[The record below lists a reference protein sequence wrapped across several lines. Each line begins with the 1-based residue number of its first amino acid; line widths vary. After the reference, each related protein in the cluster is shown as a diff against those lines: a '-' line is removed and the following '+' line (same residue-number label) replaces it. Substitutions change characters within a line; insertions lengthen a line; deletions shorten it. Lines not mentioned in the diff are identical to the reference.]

1 MTSTQRFLANDRN
14 VLVGAALAATSVAT
28 IENAVLERPLARSG
42 SAHIALSGAYTGQE
56 EATYEIEIT
65 DTTVATPLI
74 SAPIFAGAGTG
85 SISGIGFTGAA
96 QTFTVKLADLGQV
109 LTSAGTDM
117 EGVSLVARSPGAAGN
132 EIRLAIDL
140 SGLTYAATN
149 FSSIKA
155 IPAGASDLSGP
166 EYDWDTRVMGADGQI
181 PTSAQRLVFG
191 EDTSVIYRQYKQY
204 KDGKWLYHFEPNLR
218 RDIPQGTV
226 IRFVTGSRTVTL
238 TDGVDTEVYPGI
250 VTLYDL
256 LSAIQTTSALVKV
269 EGVVSNDRAPDGM
282 AARDLATRTDAHCLP
297 PYGSGSGYAGS
308 ALIDYA
314 ALPGSSTELVEVRC
328 WANSSKQHPSAGV
341 GKELWQV
348 KGSVSGLVESQLQTG
363 KDFTWSNKFRFA
375 VQSRLPDGFGVPRGR
390 FSVSDIAYQ
399 PRAATEVEPPICV
412 ASLALGPES
421 IDQSLTLTYKPRP
434 LTGNCGC
441 DSMTAPDLSG
451 RACLTGLTYSSS
463 STGGTSM
470 DPAHLMRATRLAI
483 WYRNFVKANT
493 AIGSDPAKPIT
504 AIGNERDIAIAAKS
518 IATFR
523 AALDDLYTLGV
534 LAVPEWAANT
544 AYANGAVI
552 EMGDYRYAADGPG
565 TSGAIEPV
573 WPTIDGDTVADDG
586 VWWECMGHAPVTM
599 WDAAFQEMQNELGIL
614 EISPSGAQPATMV
627 RIPKAFEVPV
637 GAIDLTPVFAA
648 DIPAQTIVYYKET
661 PQSWVVSKTTGIVTS
676 ATGGTYW
683 LSSDGLT
690 LFVGTPPNN
699 PSNSFV
705 TELLGHT
712 TATGADW
719 DIGTQPGDALMPVG
733 ARSLGDLASN
743 ETIAAGSVVYQGEGE
758 TGAYLF
764 ARLTQPLSVKADS
777 FLIFNVDSRDS
788 TRPITT
794 ELELAHERLG
804 IYRIYNGGGYSG
816 QTVRILLDRPE
827 FMGFSYPSPGGFVW
841 ASEIAGGDDLDVYDA
856 EFDTRY
862 QAIMN
867 VVRIAAGISKKA
879 DASKVAGD
887 GCWRDTGA
895 GFWWE
900 ITGSTGGAYA
910 PAFTNEP
917 YFSCRDA
924 GGGYFSTHEFA
935 FQLNIKCESALK
947 EGDRITLSIGDAG
960 WPSTYQVGDTLY
972 LPVIAAQDL
981 YLAGGKDGDNIQ
993 TWHVDGSVDGAY
1005 PAYLLDLDTP
1015 LPYNHLSLQLALTPG
1030 GIPSEAGDL
1039 YRFTVE
1045 GGHYRWRKDS
1055 GAWSAIA
1062 DVGAVTPAI
1071 ADGLVAT
1078 ITPGAAPSFAAG
1090 DLYRFR
1096 ALQPSALS
1104 NVVAPDAASWQWA
1117 GATATLTANLGA
1129 SKPIDCAAIA
1139 FHTLPSGATA
1149 TLYGSADGIA
1159 WDWSESIPW
1168 RSGVMAALFA
1178 GHAASWLKLV
1188 IANATGGT
1196 IGWAWAGQALSTEHS
1211 AECQLRRDYS
1221 LERGTGLNPSAAFMG
1236 STRSG
1241 DIEWQQGILTDTDMP
1256 NLLAMLDHLKTND
1269 DEPMIL
1275 IPQSTR
1281 TEEAYPVRVVLDSI
1295 DMPEDGGYQPNTGN
1309 ERRYGMKLSV
1319 KGVVA

>member
-1 MTSTQRFLANDRN
+1 MFLAYTYP
-14 VLVGAALAATSVAT
+14 VGAV
-28 IENAVLERPLARSG
+28 
-42 SAHIALSGAYTGQE
+42 
-56 EATYEIEIT
+56 
-65 DTTVATPLI
+65 
-74 SAPIFAGAGTG
+74 
-85 SISGIGFTGAA
+85 
-96 QTFTVKLADLGQV
+96 
-109 LTSAGTDM
+109 
-117 EGVSLVARSPGAAGN
+117 
-132 EIRLAIDL
+132 
-140 SGLTYAATN
+140 
-149 FSSIKA
+149 
-155 IPAGASDLSGP
+155 
-166 EYDWDTRVMGADGQI
+166 
-181 PTSAQRLVFG
+181 
-191 EDTSVIYRQYKQY
+191 
-204 KDGKWLYHFEPNLR
+204 
-218 RDIPQGTV
+218 
-226 IRFVTGSRTVTL
+226 
-238 TDGVDTEVYPGI
+238 
-250 VTLYDL
+250 
-256 LSAIQTTSALVKV
+256 
-269 EGVVSNDRAPDGM
+269 
-282 AARDLATRTDAHCLP
+282 DLATTQHGQVIPSGTLV
-297 PYGSGSGYAGS
+297 YG
-308 ALIDYA
+308 
-314 ALPGSSTELVEVRC
+314 
-328 WANSSKQHPSAGV
+328 WANFGTDSVPGETASLHAKAILGADLTVSQEAPIIYVNTGNILTLTFGAPV
-341 GKELWQV
+341 TVDAVAATWQ
-348 KGSVSGLVESQLQTG
+348 G
-363 KDFTWSNKFRFA
+363 
-375 VQSRLPDGFGVPRGR
+375 VQSPD
-390 FSVSDIAYQ
+390 SSDIAW
-399 PRAATEVEPPICV
+399 
-412 ASLALGPES
+412 AS
-421 IDQSLTLTYKPRP
+421 T
-434 LTGNCGC
+434 TGERG
-441 DSMTAPDLSG
+441 DFSG
-451 RACLTGLTYSSS
+451 NKTFMVGMEDIAKRYFS
-463 STGGTSM
+463 SM
-470 DPAHLMRATRLAI
+470 DAVRA
-483 WYRNFVKANT
+483 
-493 AIGSDPAKPIT
+493 
-504 AIGNERDIAIAAKS
+504 
-518 IATFR
+518 
-523 AALDDLYTLGV
+523 
-534 LAVPEWAANT
+534 
-544 AYANGAVI
+544 
-552 EMGDYRYAADGPG
+552 
-565 TSGAIEPV
+565 
-573 WPTIDGDTVADDG
+573 
-586 VWWECMGHAPVTM
+586 
-599 WDAAFQEMQNELGIL
+599 
-614 EISPSGAQPATMV
+614 
-627 RIPKAFEVPV
+627 
-637 GAIDLTPVFAA
+637 
-648 DIPAQTIVYYKET
+648 
-661 PQSWVVSKTTGIVTS
+661 
-676 ATGGTYW
+676 
-683 LSSDGLT
+683 
-690 LFVGTPPNN
+690 
-699 PSNSFV
+699 
-705 TELLGHT
+705 
-712 TATGADW
+712 
-719 DIGTQPGDALMPVG
+719 
-733 ARSLGDLASN
+733 
-743 ETIAAGSVVYQGEGE
+743 
-758 TGAYLF
+758 
-764 ARLTQPLSVKADS
+764 
-777 FLIFNVDSRDS
+777 
-788 TRPITT
+788 
-794 ELELAHERLG
+794 
-804 IYRIYNGGGYSG
+804 
-816 QTVRILLDRPE
+816 
-827 FMGFSYPSPGGFVW
+827 
-841 ASEIAGGDDLDVYDA
+841 
-856 EFDTRY
+856 
-862 QAIMN
+862 
-867 VVRIAAGISKKA
+867 AAGISKKA

-895 GFWWE
+895 AFWWE

-935 FQLNIKCESALK
+935 FQLNINCESALK

-1015 LPYNHLSLQLALTPG
+1015 SPYNHLSLQLALTPG
-1030 GIPSEAGDL
+1030 GIPFEAGDL

-1178 GHAASWLKLV
+1178 GHAASWLKLD